1 MLSADKQWKDQFE
14 LIFNYLMLCTC
25 LKFEKTNQILFGIQY
40 YLLANFNDC
49 FASMNETLFQIAE
62 NTGA

>member
-1 MLSADKQWKDQFE
+1 MLR
-14 LIFNYLMLCTC
+14 TC

>member
-1 MLSADKQWKDQFE
+1 MLR
-14 LIFNYLMLCTC
+14 TC
-25 LKFEKTNQILFGIQY
+25 LKFEKINQILFGIQY
-40 YLLANFNDC
+40 YLLADFDDC